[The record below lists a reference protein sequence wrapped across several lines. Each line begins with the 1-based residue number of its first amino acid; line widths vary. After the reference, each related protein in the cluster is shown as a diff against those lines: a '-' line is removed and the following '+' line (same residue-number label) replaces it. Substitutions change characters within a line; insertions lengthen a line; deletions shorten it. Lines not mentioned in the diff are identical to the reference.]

1 VGEAPYDGVRAI
13 WDRVEET
20 LVGTCWRWNLDKSTH
35 KLITWGESEEEPG
48 GEELN
53 IYAGREGESA
63 RETAWETTST
73 GEPAE
78 EKPGE
83 LEEAMD
89 DACECGESKLAPEE
103 WSW

>member
-20 LVGTCWRWNLDKSTH
+20 LVRTCWRWNLDKSTH
-35 KLITWGESEEEPG
+35 KLIPWGESEEEPG

-53 IYAGREGESA
+53 VCAGHEGEPA
-63 RETAWETTST
+63 GEITRETTST
-73 GEPAE
+73 GELAE

-83 LEEAMD
+83 LAGAMD
-89 DACECGESKLAPEE
+89 NACKYGESELAHEE
-103 WSW
+103 WSC